1 MTSHQLCAFIYADLG
16 EDLFECKKCGR
27 SRKQAPRTG
36 YSNLL
41 GHLST
46 KHAGYLEEY
55 AEIEAAAASTM
66 DMFGFVDDVTLTIY
80 LWMRWIIQCNLPIT
94 EVENKLTREVVTMEL
109 TTVRT
114 MKVYL
119 RYVAGKVGQ
128 TIASEMGESFGLMF
142 DGWTCNSLHFL
153 GIFAVYAVNGVRH
166 QHLLALFPMDGSQT
180 ADAHLE
186 HIESVLSVYG
196 KGA

>member
-1 MTSHQLCAFIYADLG
+1 
-16 EDLFECKKCGR
+16 
-27 SRKQAPRTG
+27 
-36 YSNLL
+36 
-41 GHLST
+41 
-46 KHAGYLEEY
+46 
-55 AEIEAAAASTM
+55 M
-66 DMFGFVDDVTLTIY
+66 DMFGFVDDVTLPIY

-94 EVENKLTREVVTMEL
+94 EVENKLTREVATMKL

-142 DGWTCNSLHFL
+142 DGWTCNSPHFL
-153 GIFAVYAVNGVRH
+153 DIFAVYAVNGVRH
-166 QHLLALFPMDGSQT
+166 QHLLALFPVDGSQT

-186 HIESVLSVYG
+186 HIESVLSVDG
-196 KGA
+196 KGLDMARFFIGDNCSTKISASQPSSTFR